1 MPDPL
6 QNSTASDSNAA
17 EESFLD
23 VPSAPVEAGAP
34 INKAPQ
40 ATLAAQ
46 NEAITADLT
55 GDEPEGEE
63 FFPIAKSAKVQV
75 KPKTAA
81 AKPAERDL
89 SLFDDTEKVYAK
101 QMSNDAF
108 ARFSELKKI
117 IKDLE
122 SKVANPPQPT
132 SGQVQSFYEHPEAYM
147 LQPDYKEAEKAA
159 DDISD
164 EYDAWLAQLTAVE
177 SGKPFKIV
185 VRDANGKLT
194 LSNEQYQ
201 PSSEV
206 KVKLQEILHDTKFKL
221 NEAEKNLASVKT
233 TFANNFAQTN
243 TLVDKGLA
251 DAFPWIKDPASYKD
265 VVFEGPNI
273 PKKTIEQLASDFS
286 NLVPAMFRGS
296 PMMKIA
302 TPLFASV
309 HVLKSQCA
317 KLQAENELLKAKNK
331 EANGALPTSSGTSSG
346 ARKVAE
352 GQLVD
357 DITGL

>member
-6 QNSTASDSNAA
+6 QNSPASDSNAA

-46 NEAITADLT
+46 NDAITSDLT

-108 ARFSELKKI
+108 TRFVDLKKTV
-117 IKDLE
+117 KDLE
-122 SKVANPPQPT
+122 AKVSNPAPT
-132 SGQVQSFYEHPEAYM
+132 PGQVQSFYEHPEAYM

-164 EYDAWLAQLTAVE
+164 EYDAWLGQLTAVE

-201 PSSEV
+201 PSAEV
-206 KVKLQEILHDTKFKL
+206 KVKLQEILHDAKFRL
-221 NEAEKNLASVKT
+221 NEAEKNLAGVKT

-265 VVFEGPNI
+265 VAFEGPNV
-273 PKKTIEQLASDFS
+273 PKKTVEQLTSDFN
-286 NLVPAMFRGS
+286 NLVPAMFRNS
-296 PMMKIA
+296 PVMKIA

-309 HVLKSQCA
+309 HILKSQCA

-346 ARKVAE
+346 ARKASE

-357 DITGL
+357 DITGF